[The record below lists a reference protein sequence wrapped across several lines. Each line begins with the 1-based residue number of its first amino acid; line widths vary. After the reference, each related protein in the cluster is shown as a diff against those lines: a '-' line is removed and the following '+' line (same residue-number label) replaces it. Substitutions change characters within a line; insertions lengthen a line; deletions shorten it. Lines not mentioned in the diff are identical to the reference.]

1 MSISAKMVKALRDRT
16 GAGMMECKKALQE
29 TAGDIEAA
37 VEHMRKTG
45 LAKADKK
52 ASRVAAE
59 GALATS
65 ASDDNKTVT
74 LLEANCE
81 TDFVA
86 MGDEFRGFANHLA
99 QMVRTQQI
107 ENIDAL
113 NAAEYE
119 TGTTVDEKRRS
130 LIAKIGEN
138 MTVRRFVTL
147 TSANGVIAHYLHG
160 QKIGVLV
167 ELEGGDVDLAR
178 DIAMHV
184 AAFNPTALDAQSL
197 PQDFLDK
204 ENDIHRA
211 KAEQSGKPDNIIEKM
226 VEGAMKKL
234 FAEVTLLGQKFVKD
248 NDISVEQL
256 LKQHKAK
263 VIQYVRYEL
272 GEGIERET
280 TDFASEVMAQVK
292 GE

>member
-1 MSISAKMVKALRDRT
+1 MAISAQQVKELRERT

-29 TAGDIEAA
+29 TNGDIEAA
-37 VEHMRKTG
+37 IEHMRKTG

-59 GALATS
+59 GTIVTA
-65 ASDDNKTVT
+65 ASKDNKRVT
-74 LLEANCE
+74 MLEANCE

-86 MGDEFRGFANHLA
+86 MGDDFQNFAKRLAEIVEQDDVVDVEALSAKEFEAG
-99 QMVRTQQI
+99 VS
-107 ENIDAL
+107 
-113 NAAEYE
+113 
-119 TGTTVDEKRRS
+119 VDEKRRA

-138 MTVRRFVTL
+138 MTIRRFTTL
-147 TSANGVIAHYLHG
+147 VSTNGVVGSYLHG

-178 DIAMHV
+178 DIAMHI
-184 AAFNPTALDAQSL
+184 AAFNPVSLDAQSL

-204 ENDIHRA
+204 ENEIHRA

-234 FAEVTLLGQKFVKD
+234 FGEVTLLGQKFVK
-248 NDISVEQL
+248 NGDITIEQL
-256 LKQHKAK
+256 LKEHGAK
-263 VIQYVRYEL
+263 VISYVRYEL
-272 GEGIERET
+272 GEGIEKEE
-280 TDFASEVMAQVK
+280 TDFVADVMAQVK
-292 GE
+292 GQ